1 MFQTSTKPPN
11 MQMNQHH
18 LCFVLPDEPED
29 EDEYVDVTPS
39 VTPSREPPPHR
50 RRAFLEVLV
59 HSSVYRF
66 FESKFIRM
74 VKFRQP
80 KKLPSSVYLDTEGV
94 QILEKFGGTSNP
106 RNFSYSELYIGSKG
120 FSKDEILGSGGFGRV
135 YKAVLPSDG
144 SVVAVKCLAERGD
157 KFEKTFAAEL
167 LAMAHLRH
175 RNLVSLRGWCLYDD
189 QLFLVY
195 DYMPNSSLDRL
206 LFRQKGIKPLDWDMR
221 VKIVNGLG
229 AALFYL
235 HEQLETQ
242 IIHRDVKASNVML
255 DSDYNARLGDFGLAR
270 WLEHEIDYKISAP
283 SVKHEKQFLLPP
295 DKFRL
300 VDTTRIGG
308 TIGYLP
314 PENFQRHGA
323 ATAKGD
329 VFSFGIVVLEI
340 VAGRKAVDIT
350 HQDDRIVLLDW
361 VRKLS
366 DEGSVLVAGDRRIAD
381 GSYKDSDM
389 EHLIHLG
396 LLCTLHEPQS
406 RPNMKWVMEVLSGNL
421 CGKLPA
427 LPSFRHYPQYISV
440 SSKDTDTSHITATGP
455 SSATFTI
462 TTNTTDSVMGDSDA
476 YFTAKGETLYASA
489 EASPSRNGRSRSKA
503 MPLINIPREVSFKE
517 IISITDNFSESH
529 KVAEVGF
536 GTAYH
541 GFLDKKKHVL
551 VKRLGTTICPQ
562 VRSRFTYELENLG
575 KLRHRNLVQ
584 LRGWCIENGEM
595 LALYDHNAT
604 SLLSHSLFHP
614 AHKRH
619 RVLQWH
625 QRYNIVKSLA
635 SAICYLHEEW
645 DEQVLHKNISSSSI
659 YLDSDSNPRLG
670 NFALAQFLTRNEE
683 LQQPAPQ
690 KACGNDGMFGHMSPE
705 YIITSKATTMSD
717 IYSFGVVVIE
727 VISGQMAVDFSRPEP
742 LLIQRVNE
750 FETRKRRYE
759 ELADHRL
766 EGQYNHKEL
775 VRLVKLG
782 MACTRSDPKERPA
795 IKTILSILNGY
806 DRCFL
811 DKGLK
816 KERKEEWKHHNMDSI
831 SLVKRL
837 QALGIQ

>member
-1 MFQTSTKPPN
+1 

-74 VKFRQP
+74 VRFRQP

-94 QILEKFGGTSNP
+94 QILEKFGGNSNP

-120 FSKDEILGSGGFGRV
+120 FSKEEILGSGGFGRV
-135 YKAVLPSDG
+135 YKAVLPSDD

-206 LFRQKGIKPLDWDMR
+206 LFRQKGFKPLDWDMR

-440 SSKDTDTSHITATGP
+440 SSKDTDSSHITATGP

-462 TTNTTDSVMGDSDA
+462 TTNTTDSVIGDSDA

-489 EASPSRNGRSRSKA
+489 ETSPSRNGRSRSKA

-517 IISITDNFSESH
+517 IISITNNFSESH

-562 VRSRFTYELENLG
+562 VRSRFSYELENLG

-625 QRYNIVKSLA
+625 QRYSIVKSLA

-659 YLDSDSNPRLG
+659 FLDSDSNPRLG

-782 MACTRSDPKERPA
+782 MACTRSDPKERPS

-811 DKGLK
+811 EKGLK
-816 KERKEEWKHHNMDSI
+816 KERKEEWKHNNMDSI

>member
-1 MFQTSTKPPN
+1 MP
-11 MQMNQHH
+11 MNQHH
-18 LCFVLPDEPED
+18 LCFVLPDEPDD
-29 EDEYVDVTPS
+29 EDEFVDVTPLA
-39 VTPSREPPPHR
+39 TPSRVPPPQPR
-50 RRAFLEVLV
+50 RRAFLEILV

-66 FESKFIRM
+66 FETKFIRV

-80 KKLPSSVYLDTEGV
+80 KKLVSSVYLDTEGV
-94 QILEKFGGTSNP
+94 QILEKFGGNSNP

-120 FSKDEILGSGGFGRV
+120 FSKEEILGSGGFGRV
-135 YKAVLPSDG
+135 YRAVLPSDG

-206 LFRQKGIKPLDWDMR
+206 LFRQKGSEALDWDMR
-221 VKIVNGLG
+221 VKIVNGLA

-255 DSDYNARLGDFGLAR
+255 DSEFNARLGDFGLAR

-283 SVKHEKQFLLPP
+283 SVKHEKQFLPP
-295 DKFRL
+295 NKFRL

-314 PENFQRHGA
+314 PENFQRHGS
-323 ATAKGD
+323 ATAKAD

-340 VAGRKAVDIT
+340 VAGRKAVDLT

-366 DEGSVLVAGDRRIAD
+366 DEGFVLKAGDRRIAE
-381 GSYKDSDM
+381 GSYKGSDM

-427 LPSFRHYPQYISV
+427 LPSFKHYPEYISI
-440 SSKDTDTSHITATGP
+440 SSKDTDTSNITTTGP

-462 TTNTTDSVMGDSDA
+462 TTNTTDSVLGDSAA

-489 EASPSRNGRSRSKA
+489 EASPSRNGRYRSSKA

-517 IISITDNFSESH
+517 IVSLTHNFAESH
-529 KVAEVGF
+529 KLAEVGF
-536 GTAYH
+536 GTSYH
-541 GFLDKKKHVL
+541 GFLDKTKHVM
-551 VKRLGTTICPQ
+551 VKRLGTTPCPQ
-562 VRSRFTYELENLG
+562 VRSRFSYELENLG

-595 LALYDHNAT
+595 LALYDFNAT
-604 SLLSHSLFHP
+604 SLLSHSLLHP
-614 AHKRH
+614 GH
-619 RVLQWH
+619 RRRNQVLQWH
-625 QRYNIVKSLA
+625 QRYSIVKSLA

-645 DEQVLHKNISSSSI
+645 DEQVIHKNINSSSI
-659 YLDSDSNPRLG
+659 YLDSDNNPRLG
-670 NFALAQFLTRNEE
+670 NFALAQFLTRIEE
-683 LQQPAPQ
+683 VKQVAPQ
-690 KACGNDGMFGHMSPE
+690 KTCGNDGMFGYMSPE
-705 YIITSKATTMSD
+705 YIINSKATTMSD
-717 IYSFGVVVIE
+717 VYSFGMVVLE
-727 VISGQMAVDFSRPEP
+727 VVSGQMAVDFSRPEP
-742 LLIQRVNE
+742 LLIKRVND

-759 ELADHRL
+759 DFADHRL
-766 EGQYNHKEL
+766 DGQYNHKEL

-782 MACTRSDPKERPA
+782 MACTRSDPKERPS
-795 IKTILSILNGY
+795 IKSILSILNGY

-811 DKGLK
+811 EKGLK
-816 KERKEEWKHHNMDSI
+816 KERKEEWKHNNSDSL
-831 SLVKRL
+831 SLVKRI